1 MTRRAEYLLHTISE
15 IKHKISDLQG
25 YLEYLQKELEKEVS
39 GEVKK

>member
-1 MTRRAEYLLHTISE
+1 MTRRADHLVFRIAEV
-15 IKHKISDLQG
+15 KRKISDLQG